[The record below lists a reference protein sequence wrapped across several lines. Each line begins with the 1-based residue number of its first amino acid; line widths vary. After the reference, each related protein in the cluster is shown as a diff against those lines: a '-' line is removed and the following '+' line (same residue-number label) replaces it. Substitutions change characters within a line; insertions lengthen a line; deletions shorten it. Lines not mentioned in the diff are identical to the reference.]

1 MKEPIYFGIVEH
13 RKQLYNAVFKDSS
26 KEIRITT
33 KNGNIKIT
41 DFKIV
46 EKKIVGYS
54 NN

>member
-13 RKQLYNAVFKDSS
+13 KKKLYNAVFKLSS
-26 KEIRITT
+26 KVVTITT
-33 KNGNIKIT
+33 KQGNIKIT
-41 DFKIV
+41 DFKII